1 MSVFSP
7 EELSA
12 LELVVT
18 TAAQRHEQ
26 MSKRSN
32 GNYSR
37 VFHLENYSV
46 KYTDHVFITREH
58 QALQRLYNL
67 AIEGGDAAPHV
78 PRVVHYF
85 HGPNGWGYMIM
96 ERISLHSVSAD
107 ELYRK
112 AAGAVLWLRAQRM
125 DFFGSLGGANTRHTI
140 FQGGKAP
147 EPFTS
152 VAAAQTYLNV
162 VRVSLFRFLILSPP
176 VLTFLPPAR
185 LSAGSSAG
193 ASPGCHR
200 SPRSPSCTRTWC
212 LPSPIWT

>member
-147 EPFTS
+147 EPLTS

-176 VLTFLPPAR
+176 VLTFLQIGRA
-185 LSAGSSAG
+185 
-193 ASPGCHR
+193 HV
-200 SPRSPSCTRTWC
+200 
-212 LPSPIWT
+212 